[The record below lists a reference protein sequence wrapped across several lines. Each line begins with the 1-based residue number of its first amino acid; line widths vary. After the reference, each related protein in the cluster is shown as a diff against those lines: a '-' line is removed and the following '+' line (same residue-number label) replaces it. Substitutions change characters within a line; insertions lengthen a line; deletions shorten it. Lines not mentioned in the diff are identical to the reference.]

1 MKFSIGV
8 IALAILV
15 NAPARAAD
23 GNFFAPLST
32 PQVSAASQMAAAS
45 QMSAASQK
53 SAAPQMSAAQ
63 ISAYYAPQ
71 IAQNQTVVGN
81 LYSRPDAAYYSALGA
96 THLAAISRSAEPV
109 SRLPRI
115 AEPVFPRI
123 PQICRGC

>member
-15 NAPARAAD
+15 NAPARAAG

-53 SAAPQMSAAQ
+53 SAAPQMSA
-63 ISAYYAPQ
+63 YYAPQ
-71 IAQNQTVVGN
+71 IAQNPTVVGN

>member
-15 NAPARAAD
+15 NAPARAAG

-32 PQVSAASQMAAAS
+32 PQV
-45 QMSAASQK
+45 
-53 SAAPQMSAAQ
+53 SAAQ

-71 IAQNQTVVGN
+71 IAQNPTVVGN